1 MKPID
6 TCFII
11 MSPNEERLCRYVYEM
26 NKIVYMLIDNTD
38 VKVNGAFSI
47 FLSKPFYTS
56 PWLIVLPVPRT

>member
-1 MKPID
+1 
-6 TCFII
+6 

-47 FLSKPFYTS
+47 FLSKPSTQ
-56 PWLIVLPVPRT
+56 VLG